1 MTQIILFRHG
11 DKQKFSSS
19 SNNSIGDKY
28 NSLTPEGI
36 NQITRLGST
45 LKHRFPDLKNNPYIF
60 SSPFTR
66 SLQSAE
72 IVRHILNI
80 DQILV
85 YPNLAEFYPTTDFTQ
100 AKDIRDHL
108 YAQSMIEP
116 DWLPPQGIQTFNQ
129 AISKFK
135 QTIFDIAAEFPQPTI
150 LISTHGGIIRNTVYS
165 LAPQLRPADKD
176 ISEAKIALGGYTILN
191 LDHHTLTVDQFN
203 LHDFLWT

>member
-108 YAQSMIEP
+108 YAQSMIDLIGCRHKVSKP
-116 DWLPPQGIQTFNQ
+116 LIRLSLSLNKLFLTLPPN
-129 AISKFK
+129 
-135 QTIFDIAAEFPQPTI
+135 FPNP
-150 LISTHGGIIRNTVYS
+150 L
-165 LAPQLRPADKD
+165 
-176 ISEAKIALGGYTILN
+176 
-191 LDHHTLTVDQFN
+191 F
-203 LHDFLWT
+203 